1 MYDSKYDKCKYKFL
15 VYCFKKRLHIKLRR
29 KKALRA
35 TKKVL
40 NPNKSSFLP
49 NLYVFGFDLLL
60 IAFFLCNFFRT
71 LCDQHSLWN
80 GFQKKVA
87 NFDGKKKHESWYQNY
102 CVNKINFLNQHESHK
117 FCRWIWSNKEEKIN
131 LSWTICRIYRPNIED
146 FANYLTDKENCFS
159 L

>member
-1 MYDSKYDKCKYKFL
+1 MHVFL
-15 VYCFKKRLHIKLRR
+15 NTKITDFVIDFMSMNFIDFNFSANLELYMFHSSWCTTQSMINVNTNFLFIALKKRLHIKLRR

-80 GFQKKVA
+80 GFQKKSCQ
-87 NFDGKKKHESWYQNY
+87 FWWKKET
-102 CVNKINFLNQHESHK
+102 
-117 FCRWIWSNKEEKIN
+117 WIVIPK
-131 LSWTICRIYRPNIED
+131 LLC
-146 FANYLTDKENCFS
+146 
-159 L
+159 